1 LRTCISAIHAGGMK
15 TAFSCSPGER
25 KIMNHFM
32 VRSFCWHAKAAWICY
47 AWSMDSVLIRYH
59 EIALKK
65 GNRAYFTELLK
76 RNILASVKDLGTK
89 EIRSLPA
96 RLLLTF
102 KHEIDPVLISQR
114 IGAVFGV
121 ANFSVVER
129 TPKDV
134 ESLRVRILDSLS
146 GIRFDS
152 FRIETQRGD
161 KTFPLTSPE
170 INRQLGAAVKEKS
183 GARVDLTN
191 PELTITVEVLPQDA
205 FFGFNKL
212 AGAGGLPVGGS
223 GRLVALISGGFDSPV
238 AAYRMMQRG
247 CRLIFVH
254 FHGAPYQDKTSQEK
268 VRDLV
273 RTLTRHQFQSRL
285 YFVPFGE
292 IQRQIVASVGR
303 PLRVVLYR
311 RMMLRIAEAVAGAE
325 KAKALVTG
333 ESLGQV
339 ASQTLQNIAVIQQA
353 ATLPILRPL
362 VGMDKQEIVGQSRR
376 IGTFDISSVPDQ
388 DCCQLFVPKHP
399 ATKARPREVAAA
411 ESSLDVNALLRLGLD
426 GAVKEDFTFPPN
438 NE

>member
-1 LRTCISAIHAGGMK
+1 
-15 TAFSCSPGER
+15 
-25 KIMNHFM
+25 
-32 VRSFCWHAKAAWICY
+32 
-47 AWSMDSVLIRYH
+47 MDSVLIRYH

-76 RNILASVKDLGTK
+76 RNLLTAVKDLGAK

-102 KHEIDPVLISQR
+102 KNDVAAETISQR
-114 IGAVFGV
+114 ISSVFGV
-121 ANFSVVER
+121 ANFSIVER
-129 TPKDV
+129 TGRDIDA
-134 ESLRVRILDSLS
+134 LRS
-146 GIRFDS
+146 GILNSLEGTRFNS

-170 INRQLGAAVKEKS
+170 INRQLGAAVKEAS
-183 GARVDLTN
+183 GARVDLSN
-191 PELTITVEVLPQDA
+191 AEFTVNVEILPHDT
-205 FFGFNKL
+205 FFGFNKIL
-212 AGAGGLPVGGS
+212 GAGGLPVGAS
-223 GRLVALISGGFDSPV
+223 GRLVSLISGGFDSPV

-273 RTLTRHQFQSRL
+273 RHLTRYQYQSRL
-285 YFVPFGE
+285 YLVPFGE
-292 IQRQIVASVGR
+292 IQRQIVAAITR

-311 RMMLRIAEAVAGAE
+311 RMMLRIAQAIAKQE

-339 ASQTLQNIAVIQQA
+339 ASQTLDNIAVIQQA
-353 ATLPILRPL
+353 AVLPILRPL
-362 VGMDKQEIVGQSRR
+362 VGMDKQEIIDQARR
-376 IGTFDISSVPDQ
+376 IGTFETSSIPDQ

-399 ATKARPREVAAA
+399 ATKSTIWEVEAA
-411 ESSLDVNALLRLGLD
+411 EKDFDVNELLRLGLE
-426 GAVKEDFTFPPN
+426 GAVKEDFSFPVN
-438 NE
+438 